1 MVNEEDEDDIV
12 KEIEKAFG
20 INPENTNYSK
30 VELPQLNLI
39 ILIFK
44 LQQNNREYPAIQS
57 GYDISNTGSEDY
69 RRAQEFNSSS
79 SES

>member
-30 VELPQLNLI
+30 VETAPIEPN
-39 ILIFK
+39 
-44 LQQNNREYPAIQS
+44 Y
-57 GYDISNTGSEDY
+57 
-69 RRAQEFNSSS
+69 FNFQTPT
-79 SES
+79 E